1 MMSLAATPR
10 LNRPDHSTLRVL
22 GTASQVSPVATM
34 AAMSVA
40 P

>member
-1 MMSLAATPR
+1 MMSLAATPAP
-10 LNRPDHSTLRVL
+10 NRPDHSTRIVS